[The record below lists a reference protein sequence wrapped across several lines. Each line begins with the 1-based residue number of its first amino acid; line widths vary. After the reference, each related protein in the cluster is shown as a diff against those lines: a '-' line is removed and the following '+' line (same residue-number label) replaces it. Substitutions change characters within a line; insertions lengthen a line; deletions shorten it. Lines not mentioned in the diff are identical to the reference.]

1 MNFEVMESV
10 ELDEFTG
17 SNPQIAKGKRT
28 KRRRMALSSS
38 SSGGDGDRKGC
49 IELEE
54 DRNYES
60 TVTTMSSTE
69 EEDED
74 MANCLMMLARSGSDG
89 VGGFGVVRDDSGKTE
104 RKRKLNA
111 SRKPAEISAGCVGLL
126 NNNVYECKTCD
137 KAFQSFQAL
146 GGHRASHHKKAK
158 VTLADVGV
166 VAQEDVKPNNS
177 IDQIQ
182 LMLNN
187 NTAYSTVQPA
197 NTKPPFSSS
206 SITHSTK
213 VHQCSI
219 CGSAFS
225 SGQALGGHMRRHRAA
240 AVASSIDG
248 NQISSAAA
256 ESPHEETPVVVERV
270 LNNNNFLSSLDLNLP
285 APAEED
291 HHTKFHQ
298 QLFPTGHDNN
308 SSAIVAAAPSCMFS
322 APPPTVGC
330 YF

>member
-1 MNFEVMESV
+1 MNFEVMEESV

-49 IELEE
+49 IELEV

-60 TVTTMSSTE
+60 TVTTMSSE
-69 EEDED
+69 ELEDED

-89 VGGFGVVRDDSGKTE
+89 VGVDSGKTE

-126 NNNVYECKTCD
+126 NNVYECKTCD

-166 VAQEDVKPNNS
+166 VAQEDVKPNS
-177 IDQIQ
+177 IDQNQ

-187 NTAYSTVQPA
+187 NNSATTVQPA

-206 SITHSTK
+206 SVTHSTK

-270 LNNNNFLSSLDLNLP
+270 LSNNNFLSSLDLNLP

-291 HHTKFHQ
+291 HHTRFHQ

-308 SSAIVAAAPSCMFS
+308 SSAIAAACMFS
-322 APPPTVGC
+322 APPPTIGC